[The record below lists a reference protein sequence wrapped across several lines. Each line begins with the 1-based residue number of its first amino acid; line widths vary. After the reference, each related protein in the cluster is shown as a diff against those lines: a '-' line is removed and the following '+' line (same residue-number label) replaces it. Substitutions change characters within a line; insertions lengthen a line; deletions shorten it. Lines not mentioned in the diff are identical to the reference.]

1 MNEIQFRLI
10 NEESDKDIIRT
21 VLLSE
26 RNYYKYKQ
34 KLAKKL
40 EKIQKEKN
48 DTNVWLEVQ
57 TIKNRMSHIFSVG
70 KKNQRPIYKNE

>member
-10 NEESDKDIIRT
+10 NEESDKDIMRT

-48 DTNVWLEVQ
+48 DTNVWIEVQ
-57 TIKNRMSHIFSVG
+57 TIKKRMSHIFSVG
-70 KKNQRPIYKNE
+70 K

>member
-10 NEESDKDIIRT
+10 NEESDKDIMRT

-34 KLAKKL
+34 KLAI
-40 EKIQKEKN
+40 KIRKN
-48 DTNVWLEVQ
+48 TE
-57 TIKNRMSHIFSVG
+57 G
-70 KKNQRPIYKNE
+70 KKRILMFG